1 LPPDNGL
8 YAGTHAVVQYTE
20 MTEILVNVLLLQAF
34 TLLVV
39 LSVKG
44 RRNIRNALIIFHS
57 INMVKILFLFVW
69 AIHKTGIAD
78 LNYLQFPDEH
88 YYLSE
93 SHDATG
99 FANLYHLLVVAMR
112 AMGFSISNM
121 KMVNILVS
129 SFAIVRLYTLKA
141 VVAKPNQYVVHL
153 FVFCGILFLHVIY
166 FSVFV
171 LKDVIFFYVTA
182 EFLIQLINRS
192 RGNRWVLIALLAIML
207 VLLRPLMVLVFCV
220 FLFDCNWRLRWTRVL
235 VLTLVCGL
243 LVAHRGARYQQRF
256 YRLLS
261 HGFRESAGDMPA
273 GLDRRTKIAYAESVI
288 IRQPGIYGRHI
299 LRNMIRATVPGAEPD
314 MTVRLSLLL
323 QWGSLLYLLVVK
335 KGISRLWQWWPI
347 LSIGALYF
355 IGGVM
360 TLYNVRY
367 NVFPL
372 SILLCVS
379 VFAVSRP
386 IAGVAHKND
395 RVYQYDE

>member
-1 LPPDNGL
+1 
-8 YAGTHAVVQYTE
+8 
-20 MTEILVNVLLLQAF
+20 MTEILVNVLLLQAC

-44 RRNIRNALIIFHS
+44 KRNIRNALIIFHS

-69 AIHKTGIAD
+69 AIHKTGMAD

-93 SHDATG
+93 FHDATG

-171 LKDVIFFYVTA
+171 LKDVIFFYVTV

-192 RGNRWVLIALLAIML
+192 RSNRNVWIVLLAIML
-207 VLLRPLMVLVFCV
+207 VLLRPLMVIVFCV
-220 FLFDCNWRLRWTRVL
+220 FLFDCNWRLRWMRVF

-243 LVAHRGARYQQRF
+243 LVAHRGAHYQHRF
-256 YRLLS
+256 YRLVS
-261 HGFRESAGDMPA
+261 YEFQQNVADSAID
-273 GLDRRTKIAYAESVI
+273 LDRSAKIGYAKNI
-288 IRQPGIYGRHI
+288 IASRPTMYLRHV
-299 LRNMIRATVPGAEPD
+299 LRNLVRVAVPGCEPD
-314 MTVRLSLLL
+314 VTIRLSLLL
-323 QWGSLLYLLVVK
+323 QWASFLYLLFVK
-335 KGISRLWQWWPI
+335 KGILKIWQWRPI
-347 LSIGALYF
+347 LSIAVLYF
-355 IGGVM
+355 LGGVL
-360 TLYNVRY
+360 TLYNIRY
-367 NVFPL
+367 NIFPV
-372 SILLCVS
+372 SILLCMSIFVVS
-379 VFAVSRP
+379 QP
-386 IAGVAHKND
+386 VAD
-395 RVYQYDE
+395 LPREEVRVR